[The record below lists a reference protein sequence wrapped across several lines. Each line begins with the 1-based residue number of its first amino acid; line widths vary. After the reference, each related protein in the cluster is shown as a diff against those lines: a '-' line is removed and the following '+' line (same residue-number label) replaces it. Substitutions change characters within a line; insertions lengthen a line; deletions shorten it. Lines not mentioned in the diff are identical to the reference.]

1 MMPTLNE
8 VVEGVSVNGLVV
20 CVFANRDYVP
30 VLDVWRK
37 FFKKSTD
44 CKCLVFALD
53 SETHEFC
60 VQNGLDV
67 FLAPFEGDWLSFM
80 RHQMVLTRKILDLG
94 YTILVSDIDALW
106 VKNPLDFTLSQDS
119 DLVFSPGTIQ
129 PPKAHAEWG
138 NVLCTGYFLIRPSDK
153 VNSFLDCVQERMI
166 GEGDQPAINHELLER
181 DMKWDAQDSIYKI
194 EFRGKSILQ
203 TISPRK
209 GAAGG
214 LTVTLLP
221 NRYFQRI
228 TEDEDAYVIHPTVPK
243 KCVDKLKAFKDL
255 GVI

>member
-1 MMPTLNE
+1 MLAFAE
-8 VVEGVSVNGLVV
+8 VAREVSVNNCVI
-20 CVFANRDYVP
+20 CVFANKVYIP
-30 VLDVWRK
+30 VLGVWNK
-37 FFKKSTD
+37 CFKKSTN
-44 CKCLVFALD
+44 CKYLVCALD
-53 SETHEFC
+53 KETHEFC
-60 VQNGLDV
+60 IKNGLDV
-67 FLAPFEGDWLSFM
+67 FFAPFEGDWLSFM
-80 RHQMVLTRKILDLG
+80 QHQMVLTRKVLDLG
-94 YTILVSDIDALW
+94 YTILISDIDALW

-129 PPKAHAEWG
+129 PPKAHSQWG
-138 NVLCTGYFLIRPSDK
+138 NVLCTGYFLVRPSDE
-153 VNSFLDCVQERMI
+153 VNSFLDCVQERML

-181 DMKWDAQDSIYKI
+181 DMKWDAQDSVYKI

-221 NRYFQRI
+221 NRYFQRL
-228 TEDEDAYVIHPTVPK
+228 TEDEDAYVIHPVAPK
-243 KCVDKLKAFKDL
+243 KCVDKLRVFKEL